1 MPPEPP
7 IDIGLYT
14 SSKGCYSSRGRASQ
28 QQHNS
33 SAPATTRPLKP
44 HAISGSRSSHLSTP
58 IPATGSGESCRGP
71 GCAMQAS
78 HGPPGT
84 SSARVI
90 RNSSAA
96 ENPRP
101 AGLSAESQALA
112 GSLRRLRKPG
122 SRQRS
127 SNSADARA
135 ETHWV
140 FNGIIRGPEP
150 MPGCCRPSSPPTRA
164 AAQPLPAL
172 PEREMTEHLPVS
184 TSRCEQTHPAPQRSR
199 LQRSQAAR

>member
-1 MPPEPP
+1 MEAEPP
-7 IDIGLYT
+7 SSSTTATGQQRQIPLNT
-14 SSKGCYSSRGRASQ
+14 S
-28 QQHNS
+28 
-33 SAPATTRPLKP
+33 
-44 HAISGSRSSHLSTP
+44 ISGSGFSHLGTP
-58 IPATGSGESCRGP
+58 ISATCSGKSGRGSGWP
-71 GCAMQAS
+71 AQAS
-78 HGPPGT
+78 RGPPGT
-84 SSARVI
+84 ISAGVLRTLQPPKTRGQRGFR
-90 RNSSAA
+90 RNRRHA
-96 ENPRP
+96 
-101 AGLSAESQALA
+101 QAL
-112 GSLRRLRKPG
+112 LRRRREPG